1 MTDFDRLFS
10 YEHWANREALAS
22 VRAAGSPPEKA
33 RKILGHLVGTGR
45 LWLSRIE
52 GTEKPAIW
60 PDLSVDECAA
70 GFDDLA
76 VRWAALLSRP
86 TPEDLSRVATYT
98 NSKGEPWSSSVS
110 DILTHVVFHSAYH
123 RGQIATV
130 MREAG
135 FEPAYT
141 DFIEA
146 ARRGRLDRTRTSPSA

>member
-1 MTDFDRLFS
+1 MSNFERLFF

-22 VRAAGSPPEKA
+22 LRAAGDPPEKA

-52 GTEKPAIW
+52 GTEKSAVW
-60 PDLSVDECAA
+60 PDLSLDECAS
-70 GFDDLA
+70 GLEDLA
-76 VRWAALLSRP
+76 ARWNALLHGAGAGNFSR
-86 TPEDLSRVATYT
+86 TATYT
-98 NSKGEPWSSSVS
+98 NSKGEQWSSGVA
-110 DILTHVVFHSAYH
+110 DILTHVVLHSAYH

-146 ARRGRLDRTRTSPSA
+146 ARRGRIQPE